1 MKNLFLT
8 IIALFSF
15 SLAQAQVANF
25 DTKTTKT
32 KLDDASVQYTFT
44 VEGLNGNQ
52 KAIGEK
58 FKAHKGVTDV
68 KLVGNTYT
76 VTMNKANN
84 KETLQAM
91 LLSAGIN
98 STNVDGKTVPTG
110 ELLQYIK
117 EQKAT
122 STPTRTSK

>member
-8 IIALFSF
+8 IIALLSISF
-15 SLAQAQVANF
+15 MQAQVANF
-25 DTKTTKT
+25 NSKTTKT
-32 KLDDASVQYTFT
+32 KIDDTSVQYTFT
-44 VEGLNGNQ
+44 IEGLNGNQ

-91 LLSAGIN
+91 LLAAGIN
-98 STNVDGKTVPTG
+98 STNVDGKNVPTG